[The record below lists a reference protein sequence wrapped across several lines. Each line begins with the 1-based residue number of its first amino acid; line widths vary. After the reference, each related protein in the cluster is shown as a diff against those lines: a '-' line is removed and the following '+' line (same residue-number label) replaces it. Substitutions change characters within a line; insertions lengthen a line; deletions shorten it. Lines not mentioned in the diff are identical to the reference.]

1 MTGRR
6 AVTLVEVLVV
16 LGIIGVL
23 LGLTI
28 PAVQKVRAAAARV
41 SCQNNM
47 KQVGLALHNYHD
59 QRGHFPAWIPGSTWD
74 ATKYYAVT
82 WLARILPQM
91 GEEALWAATE
101 QANKSAPYRLFD
113 NPPHVG
119 LGTVVKPYLCP
130 ADGRFLAPVIDRD
143 RLTVAT
149 TGYIG
154 AYGPRGGVLGR
165 YPGTRVA
172 DIRDGTSSTIAAGE
186 RPPPD
191 TLQAG
196 KWYTF
201 VSPLG
206 VWGDL
211 YGPDALLWVTGEV
224 LALGDPC
231 RQPLRFGPGRPETP
245 CDRHHFWS
253 LHPGGANFLFADGG
267 VRFIR
272 YGAHDAVVAM
282 TSPDGGEVIV
292 LD

>member
-41 SCQNNM
+41 ACQNNM

-59 QRGHFPAWIPGSTWD
+59 HNGHFPAWVPSSTWD
-74 ATKYYAVT
+74 PLKYPSVT
-82 WLARILPQM
+82 WLARILPEM
-91 GEEALWAATE
+91 GEDALGSATT
-101 QANKSAPYRLFD
+101 QANKSAPYRVFD

-119 LGTVVKPYLCP
+119 LGTVVKSYLCP
-130 ADGRFLAPVIDRD
+130 ADGRFFAPVIDRD

-154 AYGPRGGVLGR
+154 ADGPRGGVLGR
-165 YPGTRVA
+165 SPGTRVA
-172 DIRDGTSSTIAAGE
+172 DIRDGTSTTIAVGE

-211 YGPDALLWVTGEV
+211 YGPEGLLWVTGEV
-224 LALGDPC
+224 LAFGDPC
-231 RQPLRFGPGRPETP
+231 RQPLKFGPGRPGNP

-253 LHPGGANFLFADGG
+253 LHPGGANFLFADGA
-267 VRFIR
+267 VRVLR
-272 YGAHDAVVAM
+272 YGAHDSVVAM
-282 TSPDGGEVIV
+282 TSLDGGEAIN